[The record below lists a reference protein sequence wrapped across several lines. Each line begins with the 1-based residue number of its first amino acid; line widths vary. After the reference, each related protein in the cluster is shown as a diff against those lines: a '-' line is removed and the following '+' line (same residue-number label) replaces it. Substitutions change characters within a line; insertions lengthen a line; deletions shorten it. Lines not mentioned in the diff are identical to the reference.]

1 MTPKQ
6 SNVEGVEDRQ
16 QVLKSKT
23 FHLKINVEEFCEIK
37 LKN

>member
-6 SNVEGVEDRQ
+6 SNVEGVEDRE
-16 QVLKSKT
+16 QVLKT